1 MEKIKSVE
9 ELAVFKKAHALTLS
23 LYKIS
28 RRFPEEEKFGLVSQM
43 RRAASS
49 IAANL
54 MEGSH
59 RLGKNEYRQFSG
71 IAKGSAGELKY
82 HLLLVLL
89 AKDLGYLSEQE
100 YESFRAEADEIS
112 KMLSGLVKSLSLSK
126 P

>member
-9 ELAVFKKAHALTLS
+9 ELAVFKKAHTLTLS
-23 LYKIS
+23 LYRIS
-28 RRFPEEEKFGLVSQM
+28 TRFPDEEKFGLVSQM

-82 HLLLVLL
+82 HLLL

-100 YESFRAEADEIS
+100 YESFRAETDEVS
-112 KMLSGLVKSLSLSK
+112 KMLSGLAKSLSFSRS
-126 P
+126 